1 MTLNKEMYVCK
12 DKQSNRQQL
21 RRGICIRHYWFHDKG
36 VLVKQSLAGCDLSQ
50 NHLMEQDNNLLL

>member
-1 MTLNKEMYVCK
+1 MYVCK

-21 RRGICIRHYWFHDKG
+21 RRGICIRHYWFHGKG